1 MKILVVN
8 WRCIKNPEAGGAE
21 VHLHEIFK
29 NIVKLHHDVTLVAH
43 AFSGAPEREVI
54 DGIKIIRHGNK
65 FLFDKQFHRFYN
77 SKLKKDKYDLVV
89 DDISKIPLETP
100 RYVNKPLVGIIHHI
114 HGDSLYKEIPAP
126 LAYYIIKK
134 EKKIPE
140 VYGGTP
146 IFAVSPSTR
155 DELISMGC
163 TPEKI
168 DLLYNAVNHDLFENV
183 TVKKSNHPTLVYI
196 GRIKKYKQIERIINV
211 LDLLVPDFPNIEL
224 RIGGK
229 GDHLKNLMQY
239 VEDKKLTE
247 HVTFLG
253 FLSEKEKAEELGKAW
268 VFVTLPA
275 KEGWGITVIEANAMG
290 TPVVGADVEGLRDS
304 IIDNETGLL
313 VDSDDKADIAK
324 KIISL
329 IENKKFREEL
339 GINAEKWAMKFK
351 WENSAKHFLDKVAEW
366 YPELKNKN

>member
-21 VHLHEIFK
+21 VHMHEIFK
-29 NIVKLHHDVTLVAH
+29 NVVKAGHDVTLVAH
-43 AFSGAPEREVI
+43 AFQGAPEREVI

-65 FLFDKQFHRFYN
+65 YLFDKQFKRFYKT
-77 SKLKKDKYDLVV
+77 KLKNENYDLVV
-89 DDISKIPLETP
+89 DDISKIPLGTP
-100 RYVNKPLVGIIHHI
+100 HYVNKPLVGIIHHI
-114 HGDSLYKEIPAP
+114 HGNSLYQEIPAP
-126 LAYYIIKK
+126 MAYYIIAK

-140 VYGGTP
+140 IYRDTP

-155 DELISMGC
+155 NELILMGC
-163 TPEKI
+163 SPEKI
-168 DLLYNAVNHDLFENV
+168 DLLYNAVNHELFDNIHVE
-183 TVKKSNHPTLVYI
+183 KSEHPTIAYI
-196 GRIKKYKQIERIINV
+196 GRIKKYKQLEKIIDT
-211 LDLLVPDFPNIEL
+211 LDLLITEFPNLEL

-229 GDHLKNLMQY
+229 GDHLKELTEY
-239 VEDKKLTE
+239 VEKKKLTE

-253 FLSEKEKAEELGKAW
+253 FLTEKEKAEELGKAW

-304 IIDNETGLL
+304 IVDRETGLL
-313 VDSDDKADIAK
+313 VSSNDKTEVAK

-329 IENKKFREEL
+329 IEDEEFRNKL
-339 GINAEKWAMKFK
+339 GENAKKWADKFK
-351 WENSAKHFLDKVAEW
+351 WENSSEHFLKKVKEW
-366 YPELKNKN
+366 YPELKN